1 MQKTHKSPL
10 LGFYNLPTKSQEN
23 TLKNFKLLP
32 IPFLLIGLSV
42 AQAETVSLPSMS
54 VQGAS
59 AEEIP
64 YALPTVPAASTD
76 IGALIK
82 RLPGAN
88 VNTNGVVTSI
98 AQYRGLFGN
107 RVNVVLD
114 GFGQR
119 EAGPNS
125 MDSPLSY
132 IPASRT
138 DQVSVYRG
146 IAPVRTGIETIGGT
160 ISATSKKLDFGL
172 TDEAEI
178 KGSANAAYASNGNTR
193 QLNLT
198 TAVTNQNHRL
208 QLTGSS
214 DRGDNQKF
222 DGGVIRTSEH
232 DRDTIGLN
240 YGYQDS
246 GKAFDIN
253 VEHFDMG
260 DTGTVALPM
269 DILYFRGENIK
280 GSFTDHLSN
289 GDSYTLKLHHQNVE
303 HEMDNFSHRANG
315 LSAANRARMVFAEVQ
330 AEGLGLHYQHQN
342 WLFGVDLDQAEHNA
356 TISNPNNAAF
366 SIDNFNDAERD
377 RYSVFA
383 EWKGTVSQG
392 WNVETGLRYSRVEM
406 DTGDANV
413 SGVPAG
419 LQTLNTDF
427 NNADRSKDE
436 NLVDIFANFTH
447 ELSQELDIEVGFARK
462 TRAPS
467 YQERY
472 LWAPLQSTGGLAD
485 GRRYVG
491 NIDLDQEVAY
501 QYELGLDWHTHK
513 FAFSPRIFYHHIN
526 DYIQGVQGEA
536 SAMQQGVANFI
547 DTTVFGL
554 PAPRPELL
562 KFTNVD
568 AKLHGIDANWSAAL
582 SQNWQLAGTISYVRG
597 KRRDTSDDLYR
608 IAPLNAITSLTYVQP
623 TWQVSV
629 ETETV
634 SRQNKVSDENNEQK
648 TGGYAL
654 FNVSGQ
660 YQVTPAV
667 TMLAG
672 VNNLFDRYYVNHLGG
687 TNRAAG
693 NPDLATGDRVPGL
706 GRSAYVNVNVDF

>member
-1 MQKTHKSPL
+1 MKSFRL
-10 LGFYNLPTKSQEN
+10 LST
-23 TLKNFKLLP
+23 
-32 IPFLLIGLSV
+32 PFLLIVLSA

-88 VNTNGVVTSI
+88 VNTNGAVTSI
-98 AQYRGLFGN
+98 AQYRGLFGK

-132 IPASRT
+132 LPASRT

-198 TAVTNQNHRL
+198 TAVTDQNHRL

-222 DGGVIRTSEH
+222 DGGRIRSSEH
-232 DRDTIGLN
+232 DRDTIGVH
-240 YGYQDS
+240 YGYQGS
-246 GKAFDIN
+246 GKAFGLD

-269 DILYFRGENIK
+269 DILYFRGENVK
-280 GSFTDHLSN
+280 ASFTDYSSN
-289 GDSYTLKLHHQNVE
+289 GDSYTLKLHHQDIE
-303 HEMDNFSHRANG
+303 HEMNNFSQRTNG
-315 LSAANRARMVFAEVQ
+315 QVSPMRSRHTFAEVQ
-330 AEGLGLHYQHQN
+330 AKGLGFHYQHQN
-342 WLFGVDLDQAEHNA
+342 WLFGIDLDQAEHNT
-356 TISNPNNAAF
+356 TIYNPNVSAF
-366 SIDNFNDAERD
+366 FVDNFKDAERD
-377 RYSVFA
+377 RYSLFA
-383 EWKGTVSQG
+383 EWKGEASQG
-392 WNVETGLRYSRVEM
+392 LNLETGLRYSRVEM
-406 DTGDANV
+406 N
-413 SGVPAG
+413 SGNAGVFAGASAG
-419 LQTLNTDF
+419 LIALNTAF
-427 NNADRSKDE
+427 NGEDLNQEE
-436 NLVDIFANFTH
+436 NLIDIFATLTH
-447 ELSQELDIEVGFARK
+447 TFSQELDFEMGFARK
-462 TRAPS
+462 ARAPS

-491 NIDLDQEVAY
+491 DVDLDHEVAY
-501 QYELGLDWHTHK
+501 QFEVGLDWHTHQ
-513 FAFSPRIFYHHIN
+513 FAFSPRVFYHYIN
-526 DYIQGVQGEA
+526 DYIQGVEGA
-536 SAMQQGVANFI
+536 ATAQQQMVANEMSMMMGVP
-547 DTTVFGL
+547 TST
-554 PAPRPELL
+554 LL
-562 KFTNVD
+562 KFSNVD
-568 AKLHGIDANWSAAL
+568 AKLYGIDANWSAAL

-597 KRRDTSDDLYR
+597 ERRDTNDDLYR
-608 IAPLNAITSLTYVQP
+608 IAPLNAITSVTYVQP
-623 TWQVSV
+623 TWQVSM
-629 ETETV
+629 EAETV
-634 SRQNKVSDENNEQK
+634 ARQNKVSDENNEQN

-654 FNVSGQ
+654 FNISGQ

-693 NPDLATGDRVPGL
+693 NPDLAMGDRVPGL
-706 GRSAYVNVNVDF
+706 GRSAYINVNVDF